1 MIVEYPGPH
10 VIPGTKS
17 VMCDIKANHAHTT
30 GELKELAA
38 FHNVKKDKPPILFGK
53 PQKITANKKFTL
65 ADIYASLKQA
75 ETDAELVEV
84 DEDEGA
90 LPTVVLDGG
99 GTDPTEPF
107 TNAELG
113 MIMYMCNYEAD
124 YLLKRKGQNDPRH
137 MMLRSIIRKAGHQ
150 MGQPDHVVES
160 VITQWQMLYD
170 KDAPVLDDTA
180 QVIVSE
186 AVKQWGQ
193 LEDDDED
200 EDD

>member
-53 PQKITANKKFTL
+53 PKKFTL

-75 ETDAELVEV
+75 DAELVEV

-99 GTDPTEPF
+99 ETDPTEPF
-107 TNAELG
+107 TDAELG

-124 YLLKRKGQNDPRH
+124 YLLRHKGQNDPRH

-160 VITQWQMLYD
+160 VITQWQVLYD
-170 KDAPVLDDTA
+170 KGIPFLDDTA